1 VIDLVA
7 VLQESLKAQTAG
19 KKKKSTPKKTR
30 HHAKKAA

>member
-7 VLQESLKAQTAG
+7 VLQESLKAQSAG
-19 KKKKSTPKKTR
+19 KKKSPPKKAK